1 MFGQAGDARSRRAGG
16 SGDKMKAAHLT
27 DRGVVRV
34 GGPEARAFLQGL
46 VTGNVVTLGRDE
58 ARWAALLS
66 PQGKILFDFLM
77 IAAEDGVLLDV
88 NREQIPELVKR
99 LSMYKLRA
107 KVEIRDEREH
117 MAVIALYGGAP
128 GEGARDSRHPDM
140 GARLIVPAAT
150 IDAQMLTLGGDC
162 GMTDYAA
169 HRIALGVPEGGVD
182 FAYGDAFPHE
192 ADMDQLNGVDF
203 KKGCFVGQEVVA
215 RMQYRGTTRNRV
227 LRVML
232 DGAAP
237 PPGSI
242 VMAGEIK
249 VGVMGSSAGA
259 QGLALLR
266 IDRAEEAAQTGQ
278 TLISGDTRLRLI

>member
-1 MFGQAGDARSRRAGG
+1 
-16 SGDKMKAAHLT
+16 MKAAHLT

-34 GGPEARAFLQGL
+34 GGPEARGFLQGL
-46 VTGNVVTLGRDE
+46 VTGNVVTLGEGE

-77 IAAEDGVLLDV
+77 SAESDAIWLDV
-88 NREQIPELVKR
+88 NREKIADLVKR
-99 LSMYKLRA
+99 LTHVQAARQGRDRRRKREFRRRRA
-107 KVEIRDEREH
+107 LWRR
-117 MAVIALYGGAP
+117 A

-140 GARLIVPAAT
+140 GTRLIVPADR
-150 IDAQMLTLGGDC
+150 IEAQMLTFGGDF
-162 GMTDYAA
+162 GLADYAA

-215 RMQYRGTTRNRV
+215 RMHYRGTTRNRV
-227 LRVML
+227 LKVLL

-237 PPGSI
+237 PPGAI

-249 VGVMGSSAGA
+249 IGTMGSSAGA

-266 IDRAEEAAQTGQ
+266 IDRAEEAAQAGQ
-278 TLISGDTRLRLI
+278 ALVSGETRLRLV

>member
-1 MFGQAGDARSRRAGG
+1 
-16 SGDKMKAAHLT
+16 MKAAHLT
-27 DRGVVRV
+27 DRGVVRI
-34 GGPEARAFLQGL
+34 GGPEARGFLQGL
-46 VTGNVVTLGRDE
+46 VTGNAVTLQPGE

-77 IAAEDGVLLDV
+77 SATSEADSDAILLDV
-88 NREQIPELVKR
+88 SREKIPDLVKK
-99 LSMYKLRA
+99 LTMYKLRA
-107 KVEIRDEREH
+107 KVDIADESEH
-117 MAVIALYGGAP
+117 LGVIALYGGAP

-140 GARLIVPAAT
+140 GTRLIAPNGKIA
-150 IDAQMLTLGGDC
+150 AQMLTFGGDA
-162 GMTDYAA
+162 GLDDYAA

-182 FAYGDAFPHE
+182 FAYGDALPHE

-227 LRVML
+227 LKVAL
-232 DGAAP
+232 EGAAP
-237 PPGSI
+237 PPGAI
-242 VMAGEIK
+242 VMAGETK

-266 IDRAEEAAQTGQ
+266 IDRAEEATQAGQ
-278 TLISGDTRLRLI
+278 ALVSGETRLRLM

>member
-1 MFGQAGDARSRRAGG
+1 
-16 SGDKMKAAHLT
+16 MKASHLT

-34 GGPEARAFLQGL
+34 GGPEARGFLQGL
-46 VTGNVVTLGRDE
+46 VTGNVLTLQPGE

-77 IAAEDGVLLDV
+77 SAKAEANGADTILLDV
-88 NREQIPELVKR
+88 NRDMTADLAKR
-99 LSMYKLRA
+99 LTLYKLRA
-107 KVEIRDEREH
+107 KVEISNESDRFG
-117 MAVIALYGGAP
+117 VIALYGGAP
-128 GEGARDSRHPDM
+128 GEGARDSRNPDL
-140 GARLIVPAAT
+140 GTRLILPLAR
-150 IDAQMLTLGGDC
+150 IEAQMLTFGGDA
-162 GMTDYAA
+162 GLGDYAA

-203 KKGCFVGQEVVA
+203 KKGCFIGQEVVA

-227 LRVML
+227 LRVAL
-232 DGAAP
+232 EGAAP
-237 PPGSI
+237 PPGAI
-242 VMAGEIK
+242 VMAGETR

-266 IDRAEEAAQTGQ
+266 IDRAEEAARAGQ
-278 TLISGDTRLRLI
+278 TLVSGETRLRLMS